1 MQSISVAITLL
12 KSGPISGD
20 AFQEF
25 FLVAL
30 ALPNHSIQFFNLLLQ
45 QLCHL
50 QILLQQR
57 LILFA
62 RQLHL
67 FEPSLYL
74 SDALASRSHPKPLSF
89 Q

>member
-25 FLVAL
+25 FLFAL

-67 FEPSLYL
+67 FEPSPL